1 MMIPLTTYTVKK
13 GDSLWS
19 IAKKFLGDGNRY
31 KEIQK
36 VNGLKDTAIYPNTVL
51 KIPTSTP
58 SKPSYEEIGRAFEK
72 AMNDVDN
79 LPSVNK
85 LFSLIGE

>member
-1 MMIPLTTYTVKK
+1 MILLTTYIVKK

-19 IAKKFLGDGNRY
+19 IAKKFLGDGNKY

-36 VNGLKDTAIYPNTVL
+36 VNGLTDTAIYPNMAL
-51 KIPTSTP
+51 KIPNSTP

-72 AMNDVDN
+72 AVRDVDN
-79 LPSVNK
+79 LPSVEK
-85 LFSLIGE
+85 LFQMIGE

>member
-1 MMIPLTTYTVKK
+1 MILTTYTVKK
-13 GDSLWS
+13 GDTLWS
-19 IAKKFLGDGNRY
+19 IAKKFLGDGNKF

-36 VNGLKDTAIYPNTVL
+36 QNGLKDTIIYPGTVL
-51 KIPTSTP
+51 QIPSSQP
-58 SKPSYEEIGRAFEK
+58 SKPTYEQIGRALEQALK
-72 AMNDVDN
+72 DMDE

>member
-1 MMIPLTTYTVKK
+1 MILTKYTVKK
-13 GDSLWS
+13 GDTLWS

-36 VNGLKDTAIYPNTVL
+36 ANALKDTIIYPNTVIQ
-51 KIPTSTP
+51 IPTSQH
-58 SKPSYEEIGRAFEK
+58 SKPNYEQIGIALEEALK
-72 AMNDVDN
+72 DVDE

-85 LFSLIGE
+85 LFSLIGD

>member
-1 MMIPLTTYTVKK
+1 MNLTTYTVKK
-13 GDSLWS
+13 GDTLWS

-36 VNGLKDTAIYPNTVL
+36 ANGLKDTIIYPNTVIQ
-51 KIPTSTP
+51 IPNSQP
-58 SKPSYEEIGRAFEK
+58 SKPTYEQIGRALEQALK
-72 AMNDVDN
+72 DVDE

-85 LFSLIGE
+85 LFSLIGD

>member
-1 MMIPLTTYTVKK
+1 MTYKVQK
-13 GDSLWS
+13 GDTLWS
-19 IAKKFLGDGNRY
+19 IAKKLLGDGNRY

-36 VNGLKDTAIYPNTVL
+36 VNNLKDTIIYPGTVL
-51 KIPTSTP
+51 QIPSSQP
-58 SKPSYEEIGRAFEK
+58 SKPTYEQIGRALEQALK
-72 AMNDVDN
+72 DVDE